1 MHFHRTSDRKEF
13 CVKTWRPVSR
23 PAGRSAW
30 LGGAAAALLLIAGA
44 AGAVTSESFD
54 YPAAKIG
61 YRVVPP
67 AAMFPTDLG
76 SMNGYV
82 SAWGFLRFVN
92 NAPLERGCFNS
103 GVNLPQGA
111 RVESVEVFYSG
122 PFAGTGFVATLLQ
135 NDLATGTVSVLAT
148 GAMPNAEAR
157 TSLLLGMADGI
168 KIGNKRYSYTFNLC
182 LGEEDMFYGARVKY
196 TYKNAGD

>member
-1 MHFHRTSDRKEF
+1 MHLHRTSDREEF
-13 CVKTWRPVSR
+13 GMKTWRHVSAS
-23 PAGRSAW
+23 AGRSAW
-30 LGGAAAALLLIAGA
+30 LAGAAAALLLIAGA

-54 YPAAKIG
+54 YPAAKTG
-61 YRVVPP
+61 YRVIPP
-67 AAMFPTDLG
+67 VAMFPTDRG
-76 SMNGYV
+76 SLNGY
-82 SAWGFLRFVN
+82 SGGWGFLRFVN

-111 RVESVEVFYSG
+111 RVESIEVFYSG
-122 PFAGTGFVATLLQ
+122 PFAGSGFVATLFQ
-135 NDLATGTVSVLAT
+135 NDLETGAVSVLAT
-148 GAMPNAEAR
+148 GAMPDAEAR
-157 TSLLLGMADGI
+157 TSRLLGMSGGI